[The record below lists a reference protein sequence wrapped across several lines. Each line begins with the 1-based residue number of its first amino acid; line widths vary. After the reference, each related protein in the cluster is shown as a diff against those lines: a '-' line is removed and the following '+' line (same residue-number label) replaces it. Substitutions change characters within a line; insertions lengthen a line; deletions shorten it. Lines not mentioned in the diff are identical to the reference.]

1 MELTREEAIVLELM
15 KLMKKAGRRVDKL
28 ALEKLVFLVAHGEF
42 NYRGE
47 LVGLRV
53 FPRIDVDYR
62 IYFRGVHSRDVY
74 EIIERLIEKGLVEER
89 GDTYE
94 VRSNVRA
101 QLPEALA
108 KILSYVARLAGLSP
122 KELERLTNELL
133 GIRDDLS
140 KTLVFNASVIKLL
153 KAREEARRLR
163 QQGLIV
169 DV

>member
-15 KLMKKAGRRVDKL
+15 RLMKEAGRRVDKL

-42 NYRGE
+42 NDKGE

-74 EIIERLIEKGLVEER
+74 EIVERLIEKGLVEER
-89 GDTYE
+89 DGTYE
-94 VRSNVRA
+94 IKSSGEE
-101 QLPEALA
+101 QLPEDLA
-108 KILSYVARLAGLSP
+108 VILSYVARLAGLSP

-133 GIRDDLS
+133 GIRDELS

-163 QQGLIV
+163 RQGLIV